1 MPKNN
6 WHVITG
12 GPSSG
17 KTTLITE
24 LERLGYRTLPEV
36 ARTVID
42 EGMAL
47 GKRVEEIRKDEK
59 EFQYK
64 VLQRK
69 LDIEKKLDKKEL
81 IFFDRGM
88 HDSHAYLDYYK
99 FEINELAEIA
109 KHEAK
114 YATVFLLAPLKFFE
128 KDYARTEDENFAKKI
143 TNLLKRAYVEAG
155 MEPVWVPYM
164 PPKKR
169 AKFVLKHMNSEEKA
183 E

>member
-1 MPKNN
+1 
-6 WHVITG
+6 
-12 GPSSG
+12 
-17 KTTLITE
+17 
-24 LERLGYRTLPEV
+24 
-36 ARTVID
+36 
-42 EGMAL
+42 
-47 GKRVEEIRKDEK
+47 
-59 EFQYK
+59 
-64 VLQRK
+64 
-69 LDIEKKLDKKEL
+69 
-81 IFFDRGM
+81 
-88 HDSHAYLDYYK
+88 
-99 FEINELAEIA
+99 LAEIA